1 MCKETFLRLPE
12 EKRARVLNAA
22 WDEFTTVSFEKAS
35 VNRIIR
41 AAGIPRGSFYQYFE
55 DKSDLFHDLMT
66 QIHDQ
71 LTESYRKVL
80 SRAEGN
86 LFRSTLMSYDLIIAE
101 QKRGKMLPAFER
113 CMRVARINP
122 GIDLETLGRGYHPE
136 RGQIIEECLRDMDVT
151 PFRRQDTRFLTE
163 VCCMAGMFLVGV
175 LMDCLM
181 NPGQE
186 AERRAELTEALD
198 ILRRGSYTEE
208 ALRDA
213 ESLDALRGAETL
225 SALRDVESP
234 EALRKTESLK
244 APRGA
249 ELRNAPVRGAEN
261 REGGFA

>member
-22 WDEFTTVSFEKAS
+22 WDEFTTVSFAKAS

-55 DKSDLFHDLMT
+55 DKNDLFHDLMT

-71 LTESYRKVL
+71 LTEGYRKVL
-80 SRAEGN
+80 ARADGN

-101 QKRGKMLPAFER
+101 RKRGNMIPAFER

-122 GIDLETLGRGYHPE
+122 GIDLETLGRGRRPE
-136 RGQIIEECLRDMDVT
+136 REQIVGECLRYMDVT
-151 PFRRQDTRFLTE
+151 PFRRKDTRFLTE

-181 NPGQE
+181 CPGEETE
-186 AERRAELTEALD
+186 AEHRAELVEALE

-213 ESLDALRGAETL
+213 ESFDA
-225 SALRDVESP
+225 
-234 EALRKTESLK
+234 
-244 APRGA
+244 
-249 ELRNAPVRGAEN
+249 VRVAGN
-261 REGGFA
+261 MEGGIFA